1 MLSLSRQSW
10 LEILAEAW
18 KVYPL
23 EACGLLLAES
33 AGSGPSSSA
42 QPSLVQPSPV
52 QPSLDEPIKIFRPI
66 HNAAQSSR
74 IFQLDPVEYMKAERV
89 ADDAGLEVVGVMHS
103 HTHTAAYPSPTDVAE
118 ATKPLLPPT
127 WHWVIVSLAWGY
139 PELRSFRV
147 AEGPDDWATRSGIV
161 EERVW
166 LNG

>member
-23 EACGLLLAES
+23 EACGLLMAES
-33 AGSGPSSSA
+33 ARSGQSSSG
-42 QPSLVQPSPV
+42 QTG
-52 QPSLDEPIKIFRPI
+52 LDKPIKVFRPI

-74 IFQLDPVEYMKAERV
+74 IFQLDPMEYMKAERA

-118 ATKPLLPPT
+118 ATKPLVPPT
-127 WHWVIVSLAWGY
+127 WHWAIVSLAWGY

-147 AEGPDDWATRSGIV
+147 AEGQGDWSTRSGIA